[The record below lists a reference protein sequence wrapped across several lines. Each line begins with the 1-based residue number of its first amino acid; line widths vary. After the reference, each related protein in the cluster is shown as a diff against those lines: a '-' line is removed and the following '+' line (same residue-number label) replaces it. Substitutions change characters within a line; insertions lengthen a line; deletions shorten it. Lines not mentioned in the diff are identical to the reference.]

1 MPIEAVIFDCDGTL
15 VDSEPLANAAL
26 VECIAPFGLRMTAQ
40 EAMQAYV
47 GGKMADC
54 VADLE
59 RRLGRKLPDSFV
71 PQVRKRTAEVFRA
84 RLEAV
89 DGALEVLAD
98 LRLPFCVASSGPM
111 EKIEL
116 SLGLTGLAGFFSR
129 DRIFSAYDIGSWK
142 PEPGLFLHAARAMG
156 VSPERCAVVEDSLR
170 GVEAGMNAGMQT
182 FWFRPNGPVPPSVVA
197 LHRLEDLPGLLGQ
210 TTSAEAQVGSNPQTR
225 RLG

>member
-116 SLGLTGLAGFFSR
+116 SLGLTGLAGFLHATG
-129 DRIFSAYDIGSWK
+129 FSARTTLALGS
-142 PEPGLFLHAARAMG
+142 L
-156 VSPERCAVVEDSLR
+156 SPDCSC
-170 GVEAGMNAGMQT
+170 
-182 FWFRPNGPVPPSVVA
+182 
-197 LHRLEDLPGLLGQ
+197 
-210 TTSAEAQVGSNPQTR
+210 TR
-225 RLG
+225 RARWAYRLNAAPWWRTASAASRRA